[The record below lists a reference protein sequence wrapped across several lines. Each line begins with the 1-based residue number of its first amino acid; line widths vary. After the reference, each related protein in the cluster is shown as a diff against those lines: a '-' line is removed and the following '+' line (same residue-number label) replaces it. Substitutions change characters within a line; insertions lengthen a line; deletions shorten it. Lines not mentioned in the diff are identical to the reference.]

1 MLELSRLRAGVLP
14 LARERVD
21 LASVVGRAVEE
32 LRPQAEEGAL
42 TLTRERVGDRFDA
55 RGDEDRLV
63 QGVVN
68 LVANA
73 VRFTPPGGRVTA
85 RLVDPGPEVQDHVG
99 ENGRRLPAAA

>member
-42 TLTRERVGDRFDA
+42 TLTRERVGERFDA
-55 RGDEDRLV
+55 RGDEDRLG
-63 QGVVN
+63 QGVLKPLAKARPV
-68 LVANA
+68 
-73 VRFTPPGGRVTA
+73 PPPRGPGTRPPL
-85 RLVDPGPEVQDHVG
+85 RPGPGARDSG
-99 ENGRRLPAAA
+99 EGPR